1 MILWNPVTMD
11 EITLPCLP
19 EGLDIKDCILTSPPS
34 EPSCKVILFFHYM
47 SNILYCELGDEE
59 WTELYY
65 YDELKRTIKEVGL
78 AEESMLPMRHL
89 LISPVCCDGDLYAL
103 WTPGGSDHDCCRKL
117 VKIHEIHRDGLK
129 IEPLNIF
136 LRSAL
141 PITKEVHLM
150 ESCGDLFTV
159 EIQYKDESLTGVL
172 AIGIHRLNFSNKE
185 WVQVETAKD
194 RAFFLPLD
202 RLDQQ
207 AFSIPV
213 IDPDVAN
220 RVYFTLNGDDTYKKL
235 YSYNIEG
242 GTISISS
249 TFLNLP
255 RLQRSCPV
263 WIMPHLRLTNTL
275 KEDEHKSYTEEQ
287 ESGKVYG
294 TENDLK
300 DIESTNDIS
309 ILHFDMVKVIAER
322 LILVDYLHFRA
333 TCKIFHSAASP
344 IQWRIAMEKVE
355 NPSLLSPWLVFFENE
370 SVCAFIDP
378 KHGDKYIINLPQ
390 VLKGGI
396 ICGSKDGWL
405 LVVVAEKSHFFLG
418 EKLTFFFNPFTQA
431 ILPLAENMDRAL
443 DFSCIGFSSSP
454 PSSECVVVN
463 LSKHESDAKFVVE
476 YSSSL
481 GQDLDED
488 LDHWHEN
495 EFNDADFSFNN
506 NSPVFYKGAFY
517 CLGKKGNLGIL
528 KLNDDGE
535 NTWEVLT
542 KPKSPCMS
550 GYDQNYLVECDGEL
564 FSVFV
569 GNMRKWVQVFKLNES
584 KMTWIRVEN
593 LGNHM
598 FYLSC
603 SSSFSVRAKTP
614 GMENKIYFPIFCGQ
628 SMVFFSLET
637 KKFHSFEGKD
647 VDFYSSREKLRCGWI
662 EPRWC

>member
-1 MILWNPVTMD
+1 MKKKSAAKKEEQHRPPPPEPYPWLVYSFGDNNNKQIFCSISNPNETCIRRIPALRNRYFWANCHGWCLYLGRDFCLILWNPVTME
-11 EITLPCLP
+11 EITLPCMP
-19 EGLDIKDCILTSPPS
+19 EVAITDCILTSPPS
-34 EPSCKVILFFHYM
+34 EPGCKVILFFDRM
-47 SNILYCELGDEE
+47 NNILYCELGDEE
-59 WTELYY
+59 WTELCY
-65 YDELKRTIKEVGL
+65 YDELKRTIKEVGQ
-78 AEESMLPMRHL
+78 AEETIVPTLPNL
-89 LISPVCCDGDLYAL
+89 LISPVCCD
-103 WTPGGSDHDCCRKL
+103 
-117 VKIHEIHRDGLK
+117 
-129 IEPLNIF
+129 
-136 LRSAL
+136 
-141 PITKEVHLM
+141 
-150 ESCGDLFTV
+150 
-159 EIQYKDESLTGVL
+159 GVL

-185 WVQVETAKD
+185 WVQ
-194 RAFFLPLD
+194 
-202 RLDQQ
+202 Q

-213 IDPDVAN
+213 IDPDMAN
-220 RVYFTLNGDDTYKKL
+220 RVYFTLHGDDTCKKL
-235 YSYNIEG
+235 YSYNIED

-263 WIMPHLRLTNTL
+263 WIMPGLRLTNTL
-275 KEDEHKSYTEEQ
+275 KEDEHKSYTKEQ

-294 TENDLK
+294 RENDLK
-300 DIESTNDIS
+300 DMESTNDIS

-333 TCKIFHSAASP
+333 TCKIFHSAAPP

-396 ICGSKDGWL
+396 ICGSKDG
-405 LVVVAEKSHFFLG
+405 ET
-418 EKLTFFFNPFTQA
+418 LTFFFNPFTQA
-431 ILPLAENMDRAL
+431 ILPLAENMGRAL

-463 LSKHESDAKFVVE
+463 LK

-488 LDHWHEN
+488 LDHWHKN

-506 NSPVFYKGAFY
+506 NSPIFYRGAFY
-517 CLGKKGNLGIL
+517 CLGQKGNLGIL

-542 KPKSPCMS
+542 KPKPPCMS
-550 GYDQNYLVECDGEL
+550 GYDQNYLVECDDEL

-603 SSSFSVRAKTP
+603 SSSFSVKARTP

>member
-1 MILWNPVTMD
+1 M
-11 EITLPCLP
+11 
-19 EGLDIKDCILTSPPS
+19 
-34 EPSCKVILFFHYM
+34 
-47 SNILYCELGDEE
+47 
-59 WTELYY
+59 
-65 YDELKRTIKEVGL
+65 
-78 AEESMLPMRHL
+78 
-89 LISPVCCDGDLYAL
+89 LISCLY
-103 WTPGGSDHDCCRKL
+103 
-117 VKIHEIHRDGLK
+117 
-129 IEPLNIF
+129 
-136 LRSAL
+136 
-141 PITKEVHLM
+141 
-150 ESCGDLFTV
+150 
-159 EIQYKDESLTGVL
+159 
-172 AIGIHRLNFSNKE
+172 
-185 WVQVETAKD
+185 
-194 RAFFLPLD
+194 
-202 RLDQQ
+202 
-207 AFSIPV
+207 
-213 IDPDVAN
+213 
-220 RVYFTLNGDDTYKKL
+220 
-235 YSYNIEG
+235 
-242 GTISISS
+242 
-249 TFLNLP
+249 
-255 RLQRSCPV
+255 
-263 WIMPHLRLTNTL
+263 RLTNTL
-275 KEDEHKSYTEEQ
+275 KEDEHKNNTEEQ

-294 TENDLK
+294 RENDLK
-300 DIESTNDIS
+300 GVESTNDLAA
-309 ILHFDMVKVIAER
+309 LHLDMVKLIAER
-322 LILVDYLHFRA
+322 LISVDYLHFRA
-333 TCKIFHSAASP
+333 TCKVFNSAAPP
-344 IQWRIAMEKVE
+344 IQWRIAMEKVV

-405 LVVVAEKSHFFLG
+405 LVAVAEKSHFFLG
-418 EKLTFFFNPFTQA
+418 ENLTFFFNPFTQA

-463 LSKHESDAKFVVE
+463 LSKRESDAKFVVE

-481 GQDLDED
+481 GQDLDVD

-506 NSPVFYKGAFY
+506 NSPIFYRGAFY
-517 CLGKKGNLGIL
+517 CLGQKGNLGIL
-528 KLNDDGE
+528 KLNNDGE
-535 NTWEVLT
+535 NTWEVLA
-542 KPKSPCMS
+542 KPKPPCTG

-598 FYLSC
+598 LYLSC
-603 SSSFSVRAKTP
+603 SSSFSVMAKTP

-628 SMVFFSLET
+628 SMVFYSLKT